1 MEEHVHINKNKCFKR
16 ISEQRILS
24 GIENFN
30 FIMIEKENSLRWCS
44 RPKHLLIHESKSDR
58 PIRIKR

>member
-1 MEEHVHINKNKCFKR
+1 MEEDVHINKNKCFKR

-30 FIMIEKENSLRWCS
+30 FMMIEKENSLR
-44 RPKHLLIHESKSDR
+44 
-58 PIRIKR
+58 